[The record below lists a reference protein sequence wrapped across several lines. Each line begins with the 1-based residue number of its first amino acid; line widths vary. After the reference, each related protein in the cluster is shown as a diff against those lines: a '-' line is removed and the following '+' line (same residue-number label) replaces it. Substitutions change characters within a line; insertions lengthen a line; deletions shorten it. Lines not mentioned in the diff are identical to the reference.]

1 MLYMPQNTDS
11 IYIPHALITA
21 GQAVIII
28 RRMLLDIGEHIYD
41 GQRMAYIENGERTAY
56 IARRI
61 AEQGMLQDRMPLQDV
76 FLLSLFSGI
85 GSYRFILP
93 NFTSSITD
101 TAVRDYTYSYYFLK
115 NLSPLGENLRF
126 LQFYG
131 SPYNPLLAKTVIQAE
146 YAHLVFFASRVE
158 SYLRAHGGRYEA
170 DDIYALETAGSGPDY
185 AKLFLAA
192 DRRWNISAHL
202 KDSSFL
208 DTIDDWSMHVAYG
221 PEDTLMLIKMLI
233 FIMDFKS
240 TATVMHTINTAC
252 FAAALGGRMG
262 CTKTET
268 DELFTAGILHDVGKM
283 AISSSIL
290 ESPTKLNETD
300 MEIMRSHVDEGVSMF
315 HGIVPEKIELLAA
328 RHHEKLDGS
337 GYPYHL
343 TAEDL
348 TKPQRILTVADIT
361 SALTDIRSY
370 KNAFPKEKTV
380 EIINEM
386 TNRGELDKE
395 ITSCIIGSYDQIQD
409 ELKTMRIPLWA
420 NFGRISA
427 EFQAAEMTED
437 L

>member
-1 MLYMPQNTDS
+1 MPQNTDS

-21 GQAVIII
+21 GQAVTII

-41 GQRMAYIENGERTAY
+41 GQRMAYIENSERTAY
-56 IARRI
+56 IACHV
-61 AEQGMLQDRMPLQDV
+61 AEQGILQDRMPLKDI
-76 FLLSLFSGI
+76 FLLSLFSNI

-93 NFTSSITD
+93 NFTSSIAD

-115 NLSPLGENLRF
+115 NMSPLGDNLRY
-126 LQFYG
+126 LQFYN
-131 SPYNPLLAKTVIQAE
+131 SPYNPLLAKTVTQAE
-146 YAHLVFFASRVE
+146 YAHLIFFASRVE
-158 SYLRAHGGRYEA
+158 SYLRTHGGLYEA
-170 DDIYALETAGSGPDY
+170 DDINALETAGSGPDY

-202 KDSSFL
+202 RDSSFL
-208 DTIDDWSMHVAYG
+208 DTIDTWSMNVTYG
-221 PEDTLMLIKMLI
+221 PEDTLSLIKMLI

-240 TATVMHTINTAC
+240 TATVTHTINTAC
-252 FAAALGGRMG
+252 FAAALGVRMG
-262 CTKTET
+262 CTEEENN
-268 DELFTAGILHDVGKM
+268 ELFTAGILHDVGKM

-343 TAEDL
+343 TAENL
-348 TKPQRILTVADIT
+348 TKCQRILTVADIT

-380 EIINEM
+380 QIITDM
-386 TNRGELDKE
+386 TDRGELDKD
-395 ITSCIIGSYDQIQD
+395 ITSCIIRSYDQIQD
-409 ELKTMRIPLWA
+409 ELKMMRVPLWA

-427 EFQAAEMTED
+427 EFQAAEITED

>member
-1 MLYMPQNTDS
+1 MPQNTDS

-21 GQAVIII
+21 GQAVTII

-41 GQRMAYIENGERTAY
+41 GQRMAYIENSERTAY
-56 IARRI
+56 IACHV
-61 AEQGMLQDRMPLQDV
+61 AEQGILQDRMPLKDI
-76 FLLSLFSGI
+76 FLLSLFSNI

-93 NFTSSITD
+93 NFTSSIAD

-115 NLSPLGENLRF
+115 NMSPLGDNLRY
-126 LQFYG
+126 LQFYN
-131 SPYNPLLAKTVIQAE
+131 SPYNPLLAKTVTQAE
-146 YAHLVFFASRVE
+146 YAHLIFFASRVE
-158 SYLRAHGGRYEA
+158 SYLRTHGGLYEA
-170 DDIYALETAGSGPDY
+170 DDINALETAGSGPDY

-202 KDSSFL
+202 RDSSFL
-208 DTIDDWSMHVAYG
+208 DTIDTWSMNVTYG
-221 PEDTLMLIKMLI
+221 PEDTLSLIKMLI

-240 TATVMHTINTAC
+240 TATVTHTINTAC
-252 FAAALGGRMG
+252 FAAALGVRMG
-262 CTKTET
+262 CTEEENN
-268 DELFTAGILHDVGKM
+268 ELFTAGILHDVGKM

-300 MEIMRSHVDEGVSMF
+300 MEIMRSHVDEGVSMI

-343 TAEDL
+343 TAENL
-348 TKPQRILTVADIT
+348 TKCQRILTVADIT

-380 EIINEM
+380 QIITDM
-386 TNRGELDKE
+386 TDRGELDKD
-395 ITSCIIGSYDQIQD
+395 ITSCIIRSYDQIQD
-409 ELKTMRIPLWA
+409 ELKMMRVPLWA

-427 EFQAAEMTED
+427 EFQAAEITED